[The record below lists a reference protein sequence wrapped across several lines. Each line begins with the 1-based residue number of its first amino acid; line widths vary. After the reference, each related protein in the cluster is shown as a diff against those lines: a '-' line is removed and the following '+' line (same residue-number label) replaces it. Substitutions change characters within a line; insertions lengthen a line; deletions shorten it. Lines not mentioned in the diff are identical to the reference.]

1 MRRKK
6 RNSCPSSQNRVRSG
20 VQSSSLF
27 TLWHISRFFLA
38 YVVTGKYGSFF
49 SSVLE
54 IIFYVPGTYVLFLFS
69 NPMYDSLWALSTMG
83 GNYGPLA
90 ERVLGGGTVPSPP
103 PTSEPSPPGPLPQV
117 SLLGCVF
124 FACGNISYLL
134 LYNNSR
140 HDKVRTVTSGKI
152 FYDINQLPVPAGTIR
167 ILLKVLVIRILKYP
181 HHIAGSRTATSPFGN
196 GSGSTCYRGLFG
208 IFFIINFL

>member
-1 MRRKK
+1 
-6 RNSCPSSQNRVRSG
+6 
-20 VQSSSLF
+20 
-27 TLWHISRFFLA
+27 
-38 YVVTGKYGSFF
+38 
-49 SSVLE
+49 
-54 IIFYVPGTYVLFLFS
+54 
-69 NPMYDSLWALSTMG
+69 MYDSLWALSTMG

-134 LYNNSR
+134 LYNNSC

-152 FYDINQLPVPAGTIR
+152 FYDINQLPVPTGTIR

-181 HHIAGSRTATSPFGN
+181 HHIAGSRTATSLFGN
-196 GSGSTCYRGLFG
+196 GSGSDLLPWTVWNFFYYQLFVTDYKLDLRQYENTTSAPTTVTYR
-208 IFFIINFL
+208 